1 VPMPIPRNPPSSHLY
16 ELRSDIGPGTM
27 PPPSIQDEPSAE
39 ESIQAE
45 EPMPCI
51 SKYDPSQTATAV
63 PLAISLIRCC
73 VDGEVRRCSVTQ
85 VIVGAIV

>member
-1 VPMPIPRNPPSSHLY
+1 MPISSNPLSSHLY
-16 ELRSDIGPGTM
+16 ELRSDIDLRTM
-27 PPPSIQDEPSAE
+27 PSPSIQDEPSAE

-63 PLAISLIRCC
+63 PLAISLARCC
-73 VDGEVRRCSVTQ
+73 MEGEGRRCSVTQ
-85 VIVGAIV
+85 VIAGDIV

>member
-1 VPMPIPRNPPSSHLY
+1 M
-16 ELRSDIGPGTM
+16 M

-51 SKYDPSQTATAV
+51 SKYYLSQTATAV
-63 PLAISLIRCC
+63 PLAISLTRCC
-73 VDGEVRRCSVTQ
+73 IDGEVRRCSEARIATTRILP
-85 VIVGAIV
+85 IVGGVQGARL